1 MKTAVILALS
11 GLLAGFV
18 NGFFGTGG
26 GLIIFSAL
34 TFIGCDT
41 RRSLAT
47 ANFGILI
54 LSILSF
60 FLYLKSGALD
70 RESAVRFFKT
80 DALFAVVGGGVGAWL
95 SGKLSPSLLK
105 KLFSI
110 LVIFCGV
117 RMVTA

>member
-11 GLLAGFV
+11 GFAAGFV

-26 GLIIFSAL
+26 GLIIFSTL

-41 RRSLAT
+41 RKALAT

-54 LSILSF
+54 LSLLSF
-60 FLYLKSGALD
+60 LLYLKTGALD
-70 RESAVRFFKT
+70 MESTVVFFKK
-80 DALFAVVGGGVGAWL
+80 DAVFAIVGGGAGAWL
-95 SGKLSPSLLK
+95 SGKISPSLLK
-105 KLFSI
+105 KLFSL
-110 LVIFCGV
+110 LVIVCGV

>member
-11 GLLAGFV
+11 GILAGFV

-26 GLIIFSAL
+26 GLIIFSIL

-47 ANFGILI
+47 ANFGILV
-54 LSILSF
+54 LSLLSF
-60 FLYLKSGALD
+60 VLYLKTGALD
-70 RESAVRFFKT
+70 VDSAVGFLKK
-80 DALFAVVGGGVGAWL
+80 DAIFAVIGGGVGAWI
-95 SGKLSPSLLK
+95 SGKISPTLLK
-105 KLFSI
+105 KLFSL
-110 LVIFCGV
+110 LVIVCGV

>member
-1 MKTAVILALS
+1 MAVILALS
-11 GLLAGFV
+11 GVLAGFV

-26 GLIIFSAL
+26 GLIIFSTL

-54 LSILSF
+54 LSVLSF
-60 FLYLKSGALD
+60 FLYLKTGALD
-70 RESAVRFFKT
+70 RESTIGFLKT
-80 DALFAVVGGGVGAWL
+80 DALLAVIGGGVGAWL

-105 KLFSI
+105 RIFSI
-110 LVIFCGV
+110 LVIVCGV
-117 RMVTA
+117 KMVTA